1 MWQSHYN
8 NIIPIFAINHFEYK
22 TSFPSGICFMR
33 DDLNHQGFGK
43 AELVYT
49 GLFMNRS
56 DATAYQV
63 TKFQ

>member
-1 MWQSHYN
+1 
-8 NIIPIFAINHFEYK
+8 
-22 TSFPSGICFMR
+22 MR

-63 TKFQ
+63 TKFQQFTLQQKGGR